1 MRDMAS
7 RRALAR
13 VGYGVYVPDSHPS
26 PFQRDFEQKDFE
38 QLVEHQRGLA
48 DAAWSLKDLE
58 VAAARQ
64 RDFGYLKVTLWDS
77 DPLQEKASDA
87 PALERLVSEQ
97 VSTFPAL
104 DPQDDYLKIV
114 FDS

>member
-1 MRDMAS
+1 MS

-13 VGYGVYVPDSHPS
+13 EGYGVYVLDFLPS
-26 PFQRDFEQKDFE
+26 PFQRDFEQF
-38 QLVEHQRGLA
+38 VEHQRGLA
-48 DAAWSLKDLE
+48 DAAWSPKGLE

-64 RDFGYLKVTLWDS
+64 RDFGYPKVTLWDS
-77 DPLQEKASDA
+77 DPLLEKASDA
-87 PALERLVSEQ
+87 PALEKLVSEQ
-97 VSTFPAL
+97 VSAFPAL